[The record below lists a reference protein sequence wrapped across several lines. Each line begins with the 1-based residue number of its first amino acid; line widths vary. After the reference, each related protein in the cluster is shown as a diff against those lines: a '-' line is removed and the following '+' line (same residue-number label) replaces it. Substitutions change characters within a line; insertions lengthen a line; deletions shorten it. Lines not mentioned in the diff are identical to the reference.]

1 MNLGN
6 LSSAEHEKLEQFSR
20 DLALALKRVL
30 GDTNQNPPPQTLASP
45 NTQEKNHDKSSP
57 KP

>member
-20 DLALALKRVL
+20 DLALALKCIL
-30 GDTNQNPPPQTLASP
+30 EDASQNPPLQTSASP
-45 NTQEKNHDKSSP
+45 TIQEKNHDKSSS
-57 KP
+57 KS